1 MFMQQVLLPIKPPP
15 QLPRSRY
22 VWCRHMAGQPRHTFL
37 PWLLARP
44 VERVQL
50 ALLRTE
56 GHMMVCHRI
65 IQRSELESI
74 PGPRPVVLSFRVLE

>member
-1 MFMQQVLLPIKPPP
+1 MQQVLLPIKPPP

-56 GHMMVCHRI
+56 GHMMVYHRI
-65 IQRSELESI
+65 IQRSDCWLFVGRQFELLHCDNL
-74 PGPRPVVLSFRVLE
+74 G

>member
-65 IQRSELESI
+65 IQRSDCWLFVGRQFELLHCDNL
-74 PGPRPVVLSFRVLE
+74 G

>member
-1 MFMQQVLLPIKPPP
+1 MFMQQVLLPIKPSP
-15 QLPRSRY
+15 QLPRPRY
-22 VWCRHMAGQPRHTFL
+22 VWCRHVAGHLRHVFL

-56 GHMMVCHRI
+56 GHMMVCLRI
-65 IQRSELESI
+65 MQRSDRWVFVGREFELLHCDNL
-74 PGPRPVVLSFRVLE
+74 G